1 MVLLVSGCVVLV
13 HKQQNDL
20 GTVNYH
26 ELSREQIDQ
35 TFANYQAMLTSSNV
49 ITGLI
54 SLASPSVAMAANK
67 TKSSAELIYEQAR
80 VIAAPITLERVVIF
94 NIHSCGLQHL
104 AIHLILDSDEYYRR
118 QLILLIY
125 C

>member
-1 MVLLVSGCVVLV
+1 MLV

-49 ITGLI
+49 ITDLI
-54 SLASPSVAMAANK
+54 SLVSPSVGMAANK

-80 VIAAPITLERVVIF
+80 VIVAPIALAKGF
-94 NIHSCGLQHL
+94 NF
-104 AIHLILDSDEYYRR
+104 
-118 QLILLIY
+118 
-125 C
+125 